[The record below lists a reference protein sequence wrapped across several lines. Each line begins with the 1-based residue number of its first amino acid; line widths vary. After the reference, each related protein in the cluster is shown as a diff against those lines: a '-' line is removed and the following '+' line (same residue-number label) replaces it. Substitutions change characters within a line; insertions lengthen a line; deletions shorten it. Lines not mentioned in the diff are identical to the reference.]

1 MVKPQICF
9 SHRYKYAVAVTVCF
23 FLYIWHNPTQNISV
37 ICNQYAEIQSFT
49 MYCDQADN
57 RRSPPGRKRIISSV
71 HNPDFNL
78 STRRKMQT
86 LPFSTQRKQVT
97 SWGEGQRARGRR
109 AARKRWKAP
118 LICSAI
124 SETRE
129 SVVQEEYWPHKFTLL
144 LLINNNRLLQSMG
157 LLFSCCKWRSE
168 ASGQSCG
175 STLKTKTIQSIPCGS
190 I

>member
-57 RRSPPGRKRIISSV
+57 RRSPPGCKRIISSV

-97 SWGEGQRARGRR
+97 SWGEGQWARGRR

-129 SVVQEEYWPHKFTLL
+129 SVVQEDYWPHKFTLPDSYFW
-144 LLINNNRLLQSMG
+144 LITTG
-157 LLFSCCKWRSE
+157 CCKAWVFCFLAVNGGPRPVDRVVVP
-168 ASGQSCG
+168 
-175 STLKTKTIQSIPCGS
+175 L
-190 I
+190 